1 MEITVED
8 LSLKKLQNTPITE
21 FRYHLGGRR
30 DAATTTVDGHLMAED
45 GNYKL
50 MMTTY
55 RYSFTLENGV
65 QIKDGAGWVIFE
77 KVNNNLLAVNF
88 ISAGSGYGWAREY
101 TYSGIPEEFI
111 QNAVDTWNSTIEGQ
125 EVETPSDVDDRTDE
139 FKAAAAAQAERLRE
153 EAKEKEKEKPPLP
166 SPSIKEN
173 KIIREETTNF
183 VFEYSSVDEDLENV
197 ADQRFVVTLQIWELT
212 RGTEEN
218 PSVSYKVVQRYPGSE
233 NTVDAIGNTQWTSV
247 SWEQNFE
254 TQEEAEEAFDNRLQ
268 SLEDNF
274 MSEMQEVATSQA
286 EEITDRQVSFVDNSR
301 VEFYLGELNVTLKEA
316 IESSKYDGTIF
327 WTGSIDPGA
336 WNDASYYS
344 GSGKTLY
351 LSDFDTPRF
360 TTEGYKENKSGAV
373 KIVMNRGFKA
383 EFELETDSDL
393 SFIRNAQSD
402 ISSELISRDGTQF
415 DFALYGGDRIEID
428 IDNERDNVRPFL
440 VTVQGTEWYSAE
452 EADDEI
458 TLYMN
463 PDVEVLMARVITDK
477 GYRNAKGELY
487 SGDIDTY
494 LDAEE
499 QSIIEAPATTLMEA
513 ERFSQS
519 DLETDSEGFRIVTYT
534 VGPSAGETE
543 TSLNSISA
551 IKTYEVMGG
560 NFAQLVE
567 DYSKVEFHLKQEVL
581 NGYQSNA
588 EYSQMMETITSDNR
602 EVTSK
607 ITQEDSFT
615 SAEEL
620 VIEPAKELADDAA
633 DAAGEAIGGVWD
645 SIKWWVVGGV
655 IFVGAVVLIGV
666 YLNARGRSAAQS
678 TVTGN

>member
-45 GNYKL
+45 GKYKL

-125 EVETPSDVDDRTDE
+125 EVETTSDVDDRTDE

-153 EAKEKEKEKPPLP
+153 EAKEKEKEKPTLP

-183 VFEYSSVDEDLENV
+183 VFEYSSVDEDLEDV

-233 NTVDAIGNTQWTSV
+233 NTVDALGNTQWTSV

-274 MSEMQEVATSQA
+274 MSEMQEEATSQA

-301 VEFYLGELNVTLKEA
+301 VEFYLGELTVTLKEA

-351 LSDFDTPRF
+351 LSDFDTPRL

-393 SFIRNAQSD
+393 SFIRKAQSD
-402 ISSELISRDGTQF
+402 ISSELISRDGTEF

-499 QSIIEAPATTLMEA
+499 QSIIEAPVTTLMEA

-519 DLETDSEGFRIVTYT
+519 DLETDSDGFRIVTYT
-534 VGPSAGETE
+534 SGPREGETE

-560 NFAQLVE
+560 NFTQLVE
-567 DYSKVEFHLKQEVL
+567 DYSKVDENLKQEVL
-581 NGYQSNA
+581 TGYRSNE
-588 EYSQMMETITSDNR
+588 EYSEMMETITSDNR

-633 DAAGEAIGGVWD
+633 DAAGDAIGGVWD

-678 TVTGN
+678 AVTGN